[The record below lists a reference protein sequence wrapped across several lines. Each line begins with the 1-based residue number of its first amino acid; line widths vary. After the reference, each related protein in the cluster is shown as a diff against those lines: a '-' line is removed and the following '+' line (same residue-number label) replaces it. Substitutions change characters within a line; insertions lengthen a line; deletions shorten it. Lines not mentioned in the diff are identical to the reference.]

1 MRIEELLIGFAIGI
15 LTSLLV
21 FFTLYKYFSP
31 PQIYVVDF
39 SYLQQK
45 GITKT
50 QVERLLQKNVI
61 LIDRRCVLN
70 PYGKDITFQIEKTL
84 RH

>member
-1 MRIEELLIGFAIGI
+1 MRIEEFLIGFTIGI

-21 FFTLYKYFSP
+21 FFTLYKYFAP
-31 PQIYVVDF
+31 PEVYVVDF
-39 SYLQQK
+39 SYLQKK

-50 QVERLLQKNVI
+50 QIEQILQKNVI

-70 PYGKDITFQIEKTL
+70 PYGKDITLQIEKAL

>member
-15 LTSLLV
+15 LTSSLV
-21 FFTLYKYFSP
+21 FFTLYKYFAP
-31 PQIYVVDF
+31 PEVYVVDF

-45 GITKT
+45 GITKA
-50 QVERLLQKNVI
+50 QIEHILQKNVI

-70 PYGKDITFQIEKTL
+70 PNGKDITFQIEKAL
-84 RH
+84 KH